1 MNHLDALRRNLDKIK
16 SNEKITLVEDEK
28 MFTQDIK
35 VAEELNSFFSS
46 VVKDLKIP
54 EYSETNLLAEE
65 IANRILK
72 PVLKYDKHLRSHFEF
87 FFVSVDE
94 VLKEIKKL
102 NPAWKVSKYGV
113 ISGPYFPVFGLNTE
127 IYGVNP
133 YLDTFHAV

>member
-1 MNHLDALRRNLDKIK
+1 MTTDTKPIEGLYIELNIHTKKSRLNCSYNPNKNDIMNHLDALRRNLDKIK

-35 VAEELNSFFSS
+35 VAEELNSLFSS

-54 EYSETNLLAEE
+54 EYSETNPLAEE

-87 FFVSVDE
+87 SFVSV
-94 VLKEIKKL
+94 L
-102 NPAWKVSKYGV
+102 
-113 ISGPYFPVFGLNTE
+113 
-127 IYGVNP
+127 
-133 YLDTFHAV
+133 

>member
-16 SNEKITLVEDEK
+16 SNEKITLVEDEN

-54 EYSETNLLAEE
+54 EYSETNPLAEE

-87 FFVSVDE
+87 SFVSVDE

-102 NPAWKVSKYGV
+102 NPA
-113 ISGPYFPVFGLNTE
+113 
-127 IYGVNP
+127 
-133 YLDTFHAV
+133 

>member
-1 MNHLDALRRNLDKIK
+1 MTTDTKPIEGLYIELNIHTKKSWLSCSYNPNKNDIMNHLDALRRNLDKIK

-46 VVKDLKIP
+46 VVKDLKIL
-54 EYSETNLLAEE
+54 EYSETNPLAEE

-87 FFVSVDE
+87 SFVSVGE

-102 NPAWKVSKYGV
+102 NPA
-113 ISGPYFPVFGLNTE
+113 
-127 IYGVNP
+127 
-133 YLDTFHAV
+133 

>member
-87 FFVSVDE
+87 SFVSVDE

-102 NPAWKVSKYGV
+102 NPA
-113 ISGPYFPVFGLNTE
+113 
-127 IYGVNP
+127 
-133 YLDTFHAV
+133 

>member
-1 MNHLDALRRNLDKIK
+1 MTTDTKPIEGLYIELNIHTKKSWLSCSYNPNKNDIMNHLDALRRNLDKIK

-46 VVKDLKIP
+46 VVKDLKIL
-54 EYSETNLLAEE
+54 EYSETNPLAEE

-87 FFVSVDE
+87 SFVSVDE

-102 NPAWKVSKYGV
+102 NPA
-113 ISGPYFPVFGLNTE
+113 
-127 IYGVNP
+127 
-133 YLDTFHAV
+133 